1 MILEAAIAETLRQLR
16 EAAGL
21 TQEDFIGVS
30 GRSYLSELE
39 RGLKSPTVQK
49 IDELA
54 GRLEVHPLTFLT
66 LCFTKKDGVP
76 VAELQEL
83 VLKQMANLGN
93 KDSTTTPPLPAT

>member
-1 MILEAAIAETLRQLR
+1 MNLEAAIAETLRQLR
-16 EAAGL
+16 DAAGL

-49 IDELA
+49 VDELA

-66 LCFTKKDGVP
+66 LCFMKKDGVP
-76 VAELQEL
+76 LAELQEL
-83 VLKQMANLGN
+83 VVTQMTNMHQESPRSAQ
-93 KDSTTTPPLPAT
+93 